1 MGLYVF
7 LKNVVIRTLMFRIID
22 EKETDNLEVYETL
35 FAVYSEISRKMK
47 LKLMPEDE
55 KEELE
60 EICANFHDQDFMTLL
75 VLKISSKNS

>member
-22 EKETDNLEVYETL
+22 EKETDNLAVYETL